1 MHMIIKGFVLGFTI
15 VLPGMSGGTVL
26 IVLGLYESLIKDL
39 AKLKLKPYWPLLAGS
54 IVGIFTGGLALAM
67 VFTVYRDPAAAFL
80 MGCLL
85 ASIKA
90 VFRDRPALSPGRIII
105 LITGLITGYLVAAEP
120 ISFTGEK
127 VDVHWL
133 VLVLG
138 GAVSSATMLI
148 PGLPGSSVLIVLGI
162 YDSVLLYVKELALLK
177 LAFFGI
183 GSLLGIFL
191 LARMLDKLFER
202 YQAPIAYFFAGLIAG
217 SSRALLPEA
226 WVVPVII
233 ALIAGFALVWWWSG
247 KKEVIEDKIE
257 KDTEREKV
265 RNEPAEN

>member
-1 MHMIIKGFVLGFTI
+1 MIIKGFVLGFTI

-54 IVGIFTGGLALAM
+54 IAGIFTGGLALAM

-85 ASIKA
+85 ASIRA
-90 VFRDRPALSPGRIII
+90 VFRERPALSPVRIII
-105 LITGLITGYLVAAEP
+105 LITGLITGFLVAAEP
-120 ISFTGEK
+120 ISFVGDK
-127 VDVHWL
+127 VAVHWL
-133 VLVLG
+133 VLVVG
-138 GAVSSATMLI
+138 GALSSATMLI

-162 YDSVLLYVKELALLK
+162 YDSILLYVRELALLQ

-183 GSLLGIFL
+183 GSLLGIYL
-191 LARMLDKLFER
+191 SAKVLDKLFER

-217 SSRALLPEA
+217 SSRSLLPDA
-226 WVVPVII
+226 WVLPVIL

-247 KKEVIEDKIE
+247 KKEEVKEEAEDGQE
-257 KDTEREKV
+257 VQRV
-265 RNEPAEN
+265 RNEPTDN